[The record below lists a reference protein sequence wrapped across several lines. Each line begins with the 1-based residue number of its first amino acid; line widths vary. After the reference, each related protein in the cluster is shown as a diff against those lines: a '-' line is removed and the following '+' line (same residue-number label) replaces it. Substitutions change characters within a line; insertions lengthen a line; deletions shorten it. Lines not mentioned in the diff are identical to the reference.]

1 MFHTVTLPAYAKINL
16 FLDITGTLPNG
27 YHSLNNIMQQ
37 IALHDDVTVSFEE
50 ASKTVIEIICDVP
63 QIPCNEKNIAHKAAK
78 LFLSKAGK
86 AGRVKVDIKKSIP
99 VMAGLGGS
107 STDGAA
113 VLVGLNKLCGNPFSK
128 EVLEEM
134 GAGLGADVPF
144 CIRGNCAY
152 CKGIGEQ
159 MTDIRGIE
167 NCSILI
173 VKPSFSNNTALAY
186 GQYDKNP
193 IKARPEPEKL
203 LNFLKNGNI
212 AEAAGELYNIFE
224 FLDNVKEIEEIKRA
238 LTNAGALG
246 AALSGSGSAVCGIF
260 PERKTAL
267 SAADKLDYP
276 IRIVTEPVNADKY
289 DKDNKTNLSITLE
302 KF

>member
-1 MFHTVTLPAYAKINL
+1 MPDTVTLPAYAKINL

-37 IALHDDVTVSFEE
+37 IALHDDVTISFEE
-50 ASKTVIEIICDVP
+50 ALETNIEITCDDP

-78 LFLSKAGK
+78 LFLSKKGI
-86 AGRVKVDIKKSIP
+86 AGRVKIDIKKSIP

-113 VLVGLNKLCGNPFSK
+113 VLVGLNRLCGKPFTK
-128 EVLEEM
+128 AELEET
-134 GAGLGADVPF
+134 GAALGADVPF
-144 CIRGNCAY
+144 CVRGNCAY
-152 CKGIGEQ
+152 CKGIGEL

-167 NCSILI
+167 NCSLLI
-173 VKPSFSNNTALAY
+173 AKPDFSCNTALAY

-203 LNFLKNGNI
+203 LNALKNGNL
-212 AEAAGELYNIFE
+212 AEAAGEIYNIFE
-224 FLDNVKEIEEIKRA
+224 LLNNVHEIEEIKRA

-246 AALSGSGSAVCGIF
+246 AALSGSGSAVYGIF

-267 SAADKLDYP
+267 AAAEKLDYP
-276 IRIVTEPVNADKY
+276 VRIVTEPVND
-289 DKDNKTNLSITLE
+289 DKTNLSITLE